1 MSEKA
6 SSYVA
11 VFVSSVYS
19 TSLDFIFEQKSML
32 LQYNSDMGYVHI
44 VLLFPI
50 YILGK
55 EPLAKLDNGISAGI
69 AAALQRRISKV
80 LHVQR
85 FVIHVQVTKNNG
97 RALSTLCLF

>member
-6 SSYVA
+6 PSYVA
-11 VFVSSVYS
+11 VFVSSTYS
-19 TSLDFIFEQKSML
+19 TSLDFIFERKFML

-85 FVIHVQVTKNNG
+85 FVILV
-97 RALSTLCLF
+97 